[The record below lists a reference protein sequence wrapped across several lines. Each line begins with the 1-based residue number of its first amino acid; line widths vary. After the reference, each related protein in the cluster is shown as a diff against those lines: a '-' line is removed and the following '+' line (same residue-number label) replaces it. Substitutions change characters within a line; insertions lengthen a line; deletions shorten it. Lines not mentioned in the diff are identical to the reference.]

1 MYAHVT
7 YPRARAW
14 FPTRNVVH
22 ERLMK
27 VTVRFFAS
35 HREATGLATYVA
47 DVPEGASAAQVLDML
62 CDSFPKLKLFA
73 GSSAFAIN
81 RTQVDPSTRLRD
93 GDELALL
100 PPMAGG

>member
-1 MYAHVT
+1 
-7 YPRARAW
+7 
-14 FPTRNVVH
+14 
-22 ERLMK
+22 MK

-47 DVPEGASAAQVLDML
+47 DVPEGASAAQVLDTL
-62 CDSFPKLKLFA
+62 CDTFPKLKAFA

-81 RTQVDPSTRLRD
+81 RTQVNASTRLGD